1 MLIWINH
8 TENYP
13 PCSAQ
18 PPGKDLNYT
27 NIVTSFLK
35 NDDKILILKRSD
47 KVKSMRNLWA
57 GISGIIEKDD
67 LSPLSR
73 AEIEIFEETG
83 IKQEQINL
91 LKESQQMK
99 IISPQYKNH
108 KWNIFPFLFKVE
120 NPEIKLNWEN
130 SEFEWINPSN
140 IVNYKTV
147 PSLDKILFNL
157 L

>member
-1 MLIWINH
+1 M
-8 TENYP
+8 
-13 PCSAQ
+13 
-18 PPGKDLNYT
+18 NYT

-35 NDDKILILKRSD
+35 NDDKVLILKRSD
-47 KVKSMRNLWA
+47 KVKSMRGLWA
-57 GISGIIEKDD
+57 GVSGIIEKDD
-67 LSPLSR
+67 SSPLSR
-73 AEIEIFEETG
+73 AKIEIFEETG
-83 IKQEQINL
+83 IKREQINL

-130 SEFEWINPSN
+130 SEFEWIKPSS

-147 PSLDKILFNL
+147 PSLDKILFGL

>member
-1 MLIWINH
+1 MIWINH
-8 TENYP
+8 TKNYP
-13 PCSAQ
+13 LCSTEIL
-18 PPGKDLNYT
+18 GKDLNYT

-35 NDDKILILKRSD
+35 NDDQILILKRSN
-47 KVKSMRNLWA
+47 KVKSMKNLWA

-83 IKQEQINL
+83 IKREQTNL

-99 IISPQYKNH
+99 IISTQYKNH
-108 KWNIFPFLFKVE
+108 VWNIFPFLFKVE

-130 SEFEWINPSN
+130 SEFEWIKPSN